1 MIKKTQKKIIKTGAQ
16 IFILML
22 AGIFVYFR
30 PIFITKVV
38 GVSMEPNF
46 HANSIV
52 FANSLDRNFRVGDV
66 VVIEQDSEFII
77 KRIAY
82 TSGQKLICADLGER
96 KFSPM
101 PVLPDID
108 REIQTL
114 TKYGIHAFVLEIPK
128 EYVYVL
134 GDNEGESEDS
144 RTFGPVPVKNI
155 KAKIIGQ

>member
-1 MIKKTQKKIIKTGAQ
+1 MIKKTQKKIIKTGIQ
-16 IFILML
+16 IFILIL
-22 AGIFVYFR
+22 ACVFVCFR

-52 FANSLDRNFRVGDV
+52 FANSLDRNFQVGDV
-66 VVIEQDSEFII
+66 VVIDQDSEFII
-77 KRIAY
+77 KRVAY
-82 TSGQKLICADLGER
+82 TSGQKLVCADLGER

-101 PVLPDID
+101 PALPDVD

-114 TKYGIHAFVLEIPK
+114 AKYGIHAFVLEIPK

-144 RTFGPVPVKNI
+144 RTFGPVPNKNI
-155 KAKIIGQ
+155 KAKIIGR

>member
-1 MIKKTQKKIIKTGAQ
+1 MIKKTQKKIIKTGVQ
-16 IFILML
+16 IFILL
-22 AGIFVYFR
+22 FAFIFVCFR

-38 GVSMEPNF
+38 GISMEPNF

-52 FANSLDRNFRVGDV
+52 FANSLDRNFRPGDV
-66 VVIEQDSEFII
+66 VVIEKDSEFII

-82 TSGQKLICADLGER
+82 TTGQKLICADLGEQ

-108 REIQTL
+108 REIKTL
-114 TKYGIHAFVLEIPK
+114 AKYGIRAFVLEIPK

>member
-1 MIKKTQKKIIKTGAQ
+1 MIKKTQKKIINTGIQ
-16 IFILML
+16 ILILIL
-22 AGIFVYFR
+22 ACIFVCFR
-30 PIFITKVV
+30 PIFITKIV
-38 GVSMEPNF
+38 GISMEPNF

-52 FANSLDRNFRVGDV
+52 FANSLDRNFQVGDV

-82 TSGQKLICADLGER
+82 TSGQKLVCADLGER

-101 PVLPDID
+101 PALPDVD

-114 TKYGIHAFVLEIPK
+114 AKYGIHAFVLEIPK

-144 RTFGPVPVKNI
+144 RTFGPVPVRNI
-155 KAKIIGQ
+155 KAKIIGR

>member
-1 MIKKTQKKIIKTGAQ
+1 MIKKTQKKIIKTGIQ
-16 IFILML
+16 IFILIL
-22 AGIFVYFR
+22 ACVFVCFR

-52 FANSLDRNFRVGDV
+52 FANSLDRNFQVGDV
-66 VVIEQDSEFII
+66 VVIDQDSEFII
-77 KRIAY
+77 KRVAY
-82 TSGQKLICADLGER
+82 TSGQKLVCADLGER

-101 PVLPDID
+101 PALPDVD

-114 TKYGIHAFVLEIPK
+114 AKYGIHAFVLEIPK

-144 RTFGPVPVKNI
+144 RTFGPVPIKNI
-155 KAKIIGQ
+155 KAKIIGR

>member
-1 MIKKTQKKIIKTGAQ
+1 MIKKTQKKIIKTGIQ
-16 IFILML
+16 IFILIL
-22 AGIFVYFR
+22 ACIFVCFR

-38 GVSMEPNF
+38 GISMEPNF

-52 FANSLDRNFRVGDV
+52 FANSLDRNFQVGDV

-77 KRIAY
+77 NRVAY
-82 TSGQKLICADLGER
+82 TAGQKLVCADLGER

-101 PVLPDID
+101 PALPDID

-114 TKYGIHAFVLEIPK
+114 AKYGIHAFVLEIPK

-134 GDNEGESEDS
+134 GDNEVESEDS
-144 RTFGPVPVKNI
+144 RTFGPVPIKNI
-155 KAKIIGQ
+155 KAKIIGR